1 VNNLKISIAGIL
13 VCALWV
19 FDSGIGQVKAMGSG
33 SKAPHVVKQES
44 ACQKSRKQGS
54 DGEQV
59 AGEPHRDTKKNC
71 TSDKECGEGYSC
83 WYAIPRGPSRGIPGS
98 KENPGSCWHNE
109 IILRTF

>member
-1 VNNLKISIAGIL
+1 MSNLKKSIAGAL

-19 FDSGIGQVKAMGSG
+19 CVSGSG
-33 SKAPHVVKQES
+33 QENAMESKAPPAVKEES
-44 ACQKSRKQGS
+44 SCEKSSKQGS

-59 AGEPHRDTKKNC
+59 AGEPHRDTKKTC
-71 TSDKECGEGYSC
+71 TSDEECGDGYSC

-98 KENPGSCWHNE
+98 KENPGSCWQND